1 MFLIEKRILSFK
13 LISSLRYALKFKKW
27 PDFNSPRDLNEKV
40 MWLSFYSDTSLWS
53 KLADKIEVRNYVES
67 KGLKELLPRLLG
79 AWDHA
84 DEIDFDKLPNSFVLK
99 TNHGCGEVLV
109 IKDKRKED
117 LTAVKNK
124 MNGFL
129 QSPFGILTGEPHYL
143 AIKPRVFAEEMLPN
157 DSKFSTSLVDYKFYC
172 FYGKPECVLVCYDR
186 KGLNAQKVIYD
197 MAWQKREDYTHAH
210 NQTYPEIPKPYNWD
224 KMLKACSILGLSF
237 PFVRIDFYETQKR
250 CYFGEMTFTPASGR
264 STAESK
270 DYLKYL
276 GSKININQIKEQTN
290 RQSS

>member
-1 MFLIEKRILSFK
+1 MKKFIMFLIEKRILSFK

-109 IKDKRKED
+109 IKDKRK
-117 LTAVKNK
+117 
-124 MNGFL
+124 
-129 QSPFGILTGEPHYL
+129 
-143 AIKPRVFAEEMLPN
+143 
-157 DSKFSTSLVDYKFYC
+157 
-172 FYGKPECVLVCYDR
+172 
-186 KGLNAQKVIYD
+186 
-197 MAWQKREDYTHAH
+197 
-210 NQTYPEIPKPYNWD
+210 
-224 KMLKACSILGLSF
+224 
-237 PFVRIDFYETQKR
+237 
-250 CYFGEMTFTPASGR
+250 
-264 STAESK
+264 
-270 DYLKYL
+270 
-276 GSKININQIKEQTN
+276 
-290 RQSS
+290 